1 MSQEENRMADI
12 KLGLTL
18 YSFSSEYINFKL
30 SLEDILR
37 KASEMGYSGIEIIPA
52 QMCPTYP
59 YVTDE
64 WIDEL
69 KSLLKKY
76 NLEPVCWSAYLDM
89 GLVTGRD
96 LTEDEIIQ
104 FTIND
109 MIYAKKAGFT
119 LVRSQ
124 YSITPEI
131 FVKMVPWCKKLG
143 VRLSI
148 EMHHPHYPKHPL
160 WQKYEEICRTV
171 GEGWLG
177 IVPDFGIFI
186 NTPHKLWRDQAIEM
200 GFRKKEFADLVE
212 LHKNGVSLETA
223 EKKLALD
230 DNEKKIA
237 ASMYDEFQTRCKP
250 EEIKDVV
257 DIAMYMHGKFYYAEE
272 GENDTSI
279 PYDEI
284 LKAVDETDYKGFIAC
299 EYEGHHFTD
308 QIPAEQQLRRY
319 VAMCRRI
326 LGREV

>member
-1 MSQEENRMADI
+1 MAEI

-37 KASEMGYSGIEIIPA
+37 KASEMGYKGIEVIPA

-64 WIDEL
+64 WIEEL
-69 KSLLKKY
+69 KGLLEKY

-89 GLVTGRD
+89 GLATGRD
-96 LTEDEIIQ
+96 LTKEEIIQ
-104 FTIND
+104 FTLND
-109 MIYAKKAGFT
+109 LIYAKKAGFPI
-119 LVRSQ
+119 VRSQ
-124 YSITPEI
+124 FSITPGI
-131 FVKMVPWCKKLG
+131 FAEMVPYCKKLG
-143 VRLSI
+143 VKLTL

-160 WQKYEEICRTV
+160 WQEYVKICREK

-186 NTPHKLWRDQAIEM
+186 NTPHKLWLDQAVEM
-200 GFRKKEFADLVE
+200 GFCPEKLSELVALHKEGIDLEKAAADLDLNE
-212 LHKNGVSLETA
+212 TEKPIAESLYA
-223 EKKLALD
+223 E
-230 DNEKKIA
+230 
-237 ASMYDEFQTRCKP
+237 YQTRCQP
-250 EEIKDVV
+250 EEIKDIV
-257 DIAMYMHGKFYYAEE
+257 DVAMYMHGKFYYAEE
-272 GENDTSI
+272 GQNDNSI

-284 LKAVDETDYKGFIAC
+284 LKAVAETDYKGFIAC

-308 QIPAEQQLRRY
+308 EIPAEQQLKRY

-326 LGREV
+326 LDEG